1 MSNMRIKYNANINNS
16 AIEDNLH
23 RLVNQVYKLLP
34 NREEVIDWMKP
45 LTTILEELTGMDRLL
60 VDQHTLLFPLLC
72 KLEGLFT
79 LTEEDD
85 FLEYRRTIFECLGL
99 MNELIKYVNTRHS

>member
-1 MSNMRIKYNANINNS
+1 MRIKYNANINNS

-34 NREEVIDWMKP
+34 NREEGIDWMKP

-85 FLEYRRTIFECLGL
+85 FFEYRRTIFECLGL

>member
-1 MSNMRIKYNANINNS
+1 MRIKYNANINNS

-34 NREEVIDWMKP
+34 NREEGIDWMKP

-60 VDQHTLLFPLLC
+60 VDQHTLLFPLL
-72 KLEGLFT
+72 
-79 LTEEDD
+79 
-85 FLEYRRTIFECLGL
+85 
-99 MNELIKYVNTRHS
+99 

>member
-1 MSNMRIKYNANINNS
+1 MRIKYNANINNS

-34 NREEVIDWMKP
+34 NREEGIDWMKP

-99 MNELIKYVNTRHS
+99 MNELIKYVNTRFY

>member
-1 MSNMRIKYNANINNS
+1 MKIKYDANITNS

-34 NREEVIDWMKP
+34 NREEGIDWKKP
-45 LTTILEELTGMDRLL
+45 LTTILEELAGMDRLL
-60 VDQHTLLFPLLC
+60 IDRHTVLFSLLC
-72 KLEGLFT
+72 KLEGLFI

-99 MNELIKYVNTRHS
+99 MNELIKYVNTR

>member
-1 MSNMRIKYNANINNS
+1 MRIKYDANINNS

-34 NREEVIDWMKP
+34 NREEGIDWMKP

>member
-1 MSNMRIKYNANINNS
+1 MRIKYNANINNS

-34 NREEVIDWMKP
+34 NREEGIDWMKP

-79 LTEEDD
+79 FTEEDD

>member
-1 MSNMRIKYNANINNS
+1 MRIKYNANINNS

-34 NREEVIDWMKP
+34 NREEGIDWMKP

-60 VDQHTLLFPLLC
+60 VDQHILLFPLLC

-85 FLEYRRTIFECLGL
+85 FFEYRRTIFECLGL

>member
-1 MSNMRIKYNANINNS
+1 MRIKYNANINNS

-34 NREEVIDWMKP
+34 NREEGIDWMKP